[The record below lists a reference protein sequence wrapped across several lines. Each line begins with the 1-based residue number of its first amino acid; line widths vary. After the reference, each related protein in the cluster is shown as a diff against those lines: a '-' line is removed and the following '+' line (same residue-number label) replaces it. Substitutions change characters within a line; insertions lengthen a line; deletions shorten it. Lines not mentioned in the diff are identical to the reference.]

1 MPEMEQVW
9 AEFEEPDG
17 VRAQYYGGEIVI
29 QANPT
34 VLHDLV
40 GRSIVR
46 QVEGP
51 FEAWGPRGIDLGA
64 DGTPRPDAVILRT
77 EDVDL
82 AVRDLP
88 AQLLQAVVEVVSPGK
103 RAWHDDWHT
112 KRELYAEHG
121 IGWYL
126 IIDPRTGDWHLLELQ
141 AAAGVYTQHSE
152 GLFGQAVTIPLDPV
166 ALRIETTG
174 WHPYPA

>member
-34 VLHDLV
+34 MLHDLV

-51 FEAWGPRGIDLGA
+51 FEA
-64 DGTPRPDAVILRT
+64 
-77 EDVDL
+77 
-82 AVRDLP
+82 
-88 AQLLQAVVEVVSPGK
+88 
-103 RAWHDDWHT
+103 
-112 KRELYAEHG
+112 
-121 IGWYL
+121 
-126 IIDPRTGDWHLLELQ
+126 
-141 AAAGVYTQHSE
+141 
-152 GLFGQAVTIPLDPV
+152 
-166 ALRIETTG
+166 
-174 WHPYPA
+174 